1 MHRQFVQR
9 NPMARIT

>member
-9 NPMARIT
+9 NPMTRIK